1 MRKLLLIGLFSI
13 VSFNAYA
20 QEDNTEYEM
29 RIGEKPGYIIDKSGK
44 KIEGIVRLA
53 GDEMNPWTNQKKVK
67 FIATSDVDNSKKKQN
82 SKRMM

>member
-53 GDEMNPWTNQKKVK
+53 GDEMNPWTNQKK
-67 FIATSDVDNSKKKQN
+67 
-82 SKRMM
+82 